1 MSLSDAIISTIA
13 YFDVFGYPLTAIEIL
28 AYLWSNE
35 TKSLELINNELARLL
50 AAKKIETKSG
60 FFFLPNRENI
70 VLTRQNSVQHVAQKL
85 NRAKRAAKLIRYVP
99 FVEAMFVC
107 NTVAAGSAQKS
118 SDIDV
123 FIIITPDRLW
133 LSRLLITG
141 LLHIF
146 SLRRHGKKIDNRIC
160 LSFYIASDHLNLKSI
175 ALENDDIYL
184 HYWIRQLL
192 PIYDPKNFW
201 QKMQS
206 ANGWIDKKTPR
217 PSSAFKLIDRYRTED
232 CKRSRMIKKILEK
245 FWQGG
250 YGDLIE
256 SQAKG
261 IQETHMKKRHASEIS
276 KQHVI
281 VNDHMMKFHENDRR
295 EYFRDEW
302 RKRYSNVI
310 STKHEEKSSMAE

>member
-13 YFDVFGYPLTAIEIL
+13 YFDVFDYPLTAVEIL
-28 AYLWSNE
+28 TYLWGNE
-35 TKSLELINNELARLL
+35 TKPLNLINDELTRLL
-50 AAKKIETKSG
+50 ATKKIQTKSG
-60 FFFLPNRENI
+60 FYFLSNRENI
-70 VLTRQNSVQHVAQKL
+70 VSVRQNSVRHIAHKL
-85 NRAKRAAKLIRYVP
+85 NQAKRAAKLIRYIP

-107 NTVAAGSAQKS
+107 NTVAAGSAQES

-123 FIIITPDRLW
+123 FIIISPGRLW

-146 SLRRHGKKIDNRIC
+146 SLRRHGKKVTDRIC
-160 LSFYIASDHLNLKSI
+160 LSFYISSDHLNLKSI
-175 ALENDDIYL
+175 ALEEDDIYL

-192 PIYDPKNFW
+192 PIYDPKKFW

-206 ANGWIDKKTPR
+206 ANGWIDQKTPR
-217 PSSAFKLIDRYRTED
+217 PSSAYKLIDRYRADD
-232 CKRSRMIKKILEK
+232 CRRSRVIKNLLEK
-245 FWQGG
+245 FWQGR

-261 IQETHMKKRHASEIS
+261 IQEAHMKKRHTAEVL
-276 KQHVI
+276 KRHVI
-281 VNDHMMKFHENDRR
+281 VNDRMMKFHENDRR

-302 RKRYSNVI
+302 RKRTQQFLKSN
-310 STKHEEKSSMAE
+310 S